1 MSIRFAGAPLG
12 RRSRWAAFPVAAAL
26 LLTACSTASSGS
38 GEGSGKGSG
47 TSVGDT
53 LTYAVAGAPTLDPYK
68 ANLDPNSSTNINLA
82 YAALIRMNPDR
93 TFTGDLAKSFG
104 YTDKKNK
111 VFQLKLRPG
120 VKFADG
126 TPVDAAAVVASLKH
140 FRKVGVNA
148 ASWGGS
154 ISSIT
159 APDPSTVVIKNS
171 TSNPVMPMLM
181 SQALLSGSIISPAG
195 LADPSKLAKETF
207 GAGPY
212 TLDPAATVPNDHYTY
227 TANPNYWNKAQQ
239 RWKKVVVR
247 IIPDGNATV
256 QAIQTNQVDAAIV
269 GPDAGSALTAAGLQ
283 HVKAGTAMMGMVLAD
298 RSGTIAAPLK
308 DVRVRQALNH
318 AIDRAAVAKAIFG
331 DFAEPTSQTSIPGYD
346 GYSKALDTRYPYDRA
361 QAKSL
366 LADAGYPNGFTLK
379 VETQG
384 FFGINVVTQAVIAQW
399 KKIGVK
405 VKLTTDAQPPQWIA
419 NVMSGKFPVT
429 GFGYGAL
436 PTYLSAQNFMLPT
449 PNPFN
454 PFGTGDKKLNQLLT
468 KAAAEPDPAKQ
479 AAVYQQA
486 TARLSELSWFAPV
499 ARVAGI
505 LVVGDRLG
513 DIDKAGNGSLPDVLS
528 LRPAA

>member
-1 MSIRFAGAPLG
+1 MLIRFTGARLG
-12 RRSRWAAFPVAAAL
+12 RKARWAALPVAAAL
-26 LLTACSTASSGS
+26 LLTACSTASSS
-38 GEGSGKGSG
+38 GGGSG
-47 TSVGDT
+47 TSIGDT
-53 LTYAVAGAPTLDPYK
+53 LTYAVSGPPTLDPYK
-68 ANLDPNSSTNINLA
+68 ANLDPNSMTNINLA

-93 TFTGDLAKSFG
+93 TFTGDLAESFK
-104 YTDKKNK
+104 YTDSQNK

-126 TPVDAAAVVASLKH
+126 TPVDAAAVVASLEY
-140 FRKVGVNA
+140 FRKAGVNA
-148 ASWGGS
+148 AGWGGS

-159 APDPSTVVIKNS
+159 APDPSTVVITNS

-195 LADPSKLAKETF
+195 LADPSKLAQQTF
-207 GAGPY
+207 GGGPY

-227 TANPNYWNKAQQ
+227 TSNPNYWNKAQQ

-256 QAIQTNQVDAAIV
+256 QAIQTNQVDAAVV

-298 RSGTIAAPLK
+298 RRGTIAAPLK
-308 DVRVRQALNH
+308 DVRVRQALNY
-318 AIDRAAVAKAIFG
+318 AIDRAAVAKVIFG
-331 DFAEPTSQTSIPGYD
+331 DFGEPTSQMSIPGYD
-346 GYSKALDTRYPYDRA
+346 GYRQALDTRYPYDPA

-366 LADAGYPNGFTLK
+366 LAAAGYANGFTLK

-384 FFGINVVTQAVIAQW
+384 FFGINIVSQAVIAQW
-399 KKIGVK
+399 KKVGVN
-405 VKLTTDAQPPQWIA
+405 VELTTDAQPPQWIA

-449 PNPFN
+449 ANPFN
-454 PFGTGDKKLNQLLT
+454 PFGTGDKQLNQLLT

-479 AAVYQQA
+479 AAVYQEA

-505 LVVGDRLG
+505 LVVGNRLG
-513 DIDKAGNGSLPDVLS
+513 NVDKAANGSLPDVLS